1 MTPRLALPFPARK
14 GSGRAGVLG
23 AGPLAAGWNSSRAA
37 QGWPVRHRPG
47 PLGLSE
53 TDPTPASFL
62 SLGKRHTFLEG
73 CDSVPGDCTF
83 ISDSRLFETDGLLGA
98 WLCVCVCVCACMHVC
113 VRAADVQIDD
123 PMHTHKSG
131 QMPMGRLGVGLG
143 PSHTGVSERQ
153 TASP

>member
-14 GSGRAGVLG
+14 GSGRAGALG

-37 QGWPVRHRPG
+37 RDWPVRHRPE

-83 ISDSRLFETDGLLGA
+83 ISDSRLFETDGLLCA
-98 WLCVCVCVCACMHVC
+98 WLCVCVCVRARVCTRMHAC
-113 VRAADVQIDD
+113 VRAADVQIDS
-123 PMHTHKSG
+123 PVHAHMNG
-131 QMPMGRLGVGLG
+131 QMPVGRLWVGLG
-143 PSHTGVSERQ
+143 PSHAGVGE
-153 TASP
+153 